1 MIAAIIILGMLLF
14 LSIFINYVCIRVI
27 IRAAKVFENINAE
40 LQEMDFFEGNEKD
53 PDPEEI
59 ELEFL
64 NSTIILNVEDKSASL
79 GAVKSVDTTKWEE
92 SKIIGLTYF
101 VPGIKDSQVF
111 VLPQCNVWLLK
122 NGKWL
127 WRQMDDF

>member
-1 MIAAIIILGMLLF
+1 MIAAVAILGMLLLF
-14 LSIFINYVCIRVI
+14 SIFINYICIRII
-27 IRAAKVFENINAE
+27 IRAAKTFENINAE
-40 LQEMDFFEGNEKD
+40 LQQMNFFEGNEKD
-53 PDPEEI
+53 PEPEEV

-79 GAVKSVDTTKWEE
+79 GAVKSIDTSKWEE

-101 VPGIKDSQVF
+101 MPGVKENQVF
-111 VLPQCNVWLLK
+111 VLPNCNVWLLK
-122 NGKWL
+122 NGNWL